1 MHAGRQAVATEPD
14 ILPPLDKNSDT
25 QMPFNKTRRSFF
37 LPLEL
42 CVGVGLVALSNI
54 KRHHLSQ
61 KWPLTTNPLVAIC
74 AGTKF
79 FSRASFCHGRGSARK
94 HSKKQALYQFK
105 AIEHAFPCN
114 SVKQQLASIS
124 MAADSAQGSTDSKEP
139 PLSFLFKDGHPKAR
153 TPRPRRFSK
162 ASKSTT
168 LANP

>member
-79 FSRASFCHGRGSARK
+79 FSRASFCHGRGSAK
-94 HSKKQALYQFK
+94 EAFK
-105 AIEHAFPCN
+105 EAGPVPIQ
-114 SVKQQLASIS
+114 S
-124 MAADSAQGSTDSKEP
+124 D
-139 PLSFLFKDGHPKAR
+139 
-153 TPRPRRFSK
+153 
-162 ASKSTT
+162 
-168 LANP
+168 